1 MVPCALGSELGIIR
15 ILFFVL
21 QAEVSDQLLP
31 VDVSPFL
38 PHQREPSLL
47 SPCPV
52 MAQILRE

>member
-38 PHQREPSLL
+38 PHQREPSL
-47 SPCPV
+47 
-52 MAQILRE
+52 